1 MRIMFR
7 KILLAVSLIISC
19 TAVLKSQTTG
29 NCVIDVIM
37 SGYSPRM
44 FTADPVSD
52 QHLDLI
58 LKCGIK
64 APSASNRQPWKFT
77 VVKDTTLM
85 GEAIKGTVPG
95 NILIFVS
102 RPEENQRADID
113 CALTT
118 QSMFV
123 AAQGLGL
130 GARIYTGPVSNVNT
144 NLKEKLGIPEGYQVA
159 TILRIG
165 HMDKSVDAISAA
177 TPRKPIEEV
186 VNYK

>member
-1 MRIMFR
+1 MFR
-7 KILLAVSLIISC
+7 KLLLAVSLIISC
-19 TAVLKSQTTG
+19 TVVLRSQTTG

-44 FTADPVSD
+44 FTADPVPD

-77 VVKDTTLM
+77 VVKDATLT
-85 GEAIKGTVPG
+85 GEAVNGILPENV
-95 NILIFVS
+95 LIFVS
-102 RPEENQRADID
+102 RAGDNQRADLD
-113 CALTT
+113 CALAT

-130 GARIYTGPVSNVNT
+130 GARIYTGPVNNVNT
-144 NLKEKLGIPEGYQVA
+144 NLKEKLGIPEGYQVV

-165 HMDKSVDAISAA
+165 HMDKSVDATSAA